1 MINCLLTL
9 CVDTLVSYC
18 SSFKD
23 VFLHVLYAGLGNTTD
38 MLQMSKA
45 PVVFA
50 HFTLM
55 LKKNA
60 TIHFNVPVLFT
71 ICCGKTVYVGLSLYT
86 NTVGFKSSNQHVIK
100 KQIFS
105 FNSKTFAN
113 ILNKLFKNY
122 SNLYTYTFT
131 YFQFMKNICEMH

>member
-1 MINCLLTL
+1 MLILLYRTA
-9 CVDTLVSYC
+9 VVSEMFSYMYC
-18 SSFKD
+18 MPGWVILQTYVTD
-23 VFLHVLYAGLGNTTD
+23 VKCSGCFCPFHLNAKT
-38 MLQMSKA
+38 
-45 PVVFA
+45 PP
-50 HFTLM
+50 
-55 LKKNA
+55 A

-131 YFQFMKNICEMH
+131 YF

>member
-38 MLQMSKA
+38 MLQMSNA

-50 HFTLM
+50 HFILM
-55 LKKNA
+55 LTPPPPA

-86 NTVGFKSSNQHVIK
+86 NTLGFKPSNQHVIK

-113 ILNKLFKNY
+113 ILINCLRITAI
-122 SNLYTYTFT
+122 YTHTHSPIFSL
-131 YFQFMKNICEMH
+131 